1 MIILNPEEQSLKTV
15 TDLVLKKKTTLVFV
29 LLTILCNPQDGQKR
43 MSGSDIIASIMVS
56 YRVFYYSK
64 QTEQEVKISLF
75 ITCQIIP

>member
-43 MSGSDIIASIMVS
+43 MSGADIIASIKVS